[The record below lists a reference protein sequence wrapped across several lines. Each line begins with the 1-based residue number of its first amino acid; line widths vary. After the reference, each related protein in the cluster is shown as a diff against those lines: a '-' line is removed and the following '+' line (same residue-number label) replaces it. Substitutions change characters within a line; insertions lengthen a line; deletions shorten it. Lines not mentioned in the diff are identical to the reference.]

1 MNIAQSLCD
10 PVDYTVH
17 GILQARILEWV
28 AFPFFRDLPNPGI
41 EPKSPTLQA
50 DSLPAESQGKPLI
63 CKMIK
68 YLEHVKIPHRS
79 FLRLLLKASS
89 SAVCPRSLMFCF
101 QISAFFLLQIL
112 ILQAWSIIYVTT
124 EYLLVPGP
132 ELGSDRPNS
141 YLQETPSPVKD
152 INFTQLWASAGT

>member
-1 MNIAQSLCD
+1 MFSISSHFSFSTGSNEEVFFLSSKAGSVSSCPFCSFARIESESKSPSFVSTLCD
-10 PVDYTVH
+10 RMDYTVH
-17 GILQARILEWV
+17 GILQARILEWA

-112 ILQAWSIIYVTT
+112 ILQA
-124 EYLLVPGP
+124 
-132 ELGSDRPNS
+132 
-141 YLQETPSPVKD
+141 
-152 INFTQLWASAGT
+152 